1 MSELHPDGPLVRR
14 LQNGDLEALGEL
26 YEKYKTPVYR
36 MVLAITR
43 DQELAEDIL
52 QETFI
57 RVYLNAGKI
66 DDAVPLMPWLYR
78 VAVNLCHTW
87 SSRVRRL
94 LNVLQQAIEQL
105 SPVPARHP
113 EAIAEELEWQQTV
126 WQALDSLSVDH
137 RTVVVLHYLEGLSL
151 KEIAYITG
159 TPEGTVKSRLHYAR
173 ECLRKALADRQHR
186 LLPEVAYDFT

>member
-36 MVLAITR
+36 TVLAITR

-66 DDAVPLMPWLYR
+66 DDGVSLMPWLYR
-78 VAVNLCHTW
+78 VAVNLCYTW

-173 ECLRKALADRQHR
+173 EYLRKALADRQHR